1 VNITSEN
8 LSALHLRLN
17 VNLTPDDYMPKVDS
31 GIKELS
37 KKVSMPGFRPG
48 KVPAS
53 LSRKM
58 YGNQVL
64 LDELDKILNDSVN
77 NYIKEN
83 NLEIFGQPLPYR
95 TENPTIDIANP
106 SSYNFGFEVGL
117 VPQFTTADLNAHTF
131 EKEVCDVTEE
141 MINEEVD
148 KMLMRYGTEEEIE
161 TIESDENIIL
171 AQFDELD
178 NEGQVKEGGVSN
190 RTSFL
195 VRVIKDEETKQSIKG
210 LKKDESLT
218 IDMNKTFGNDHNLIV
233 HNLLNTD
240 HAHAD
245 EMNTIF
251 RLSIQGLKRVIK
263 AELNQELFDKAYSP
277 GTVTGEQ
284 ELRNKLRAQLEK
296 EFNRVSA
303 VRLENAI
310 HKYLVD
316 NTSIE
321 FPEAFLK
328 KWVQANNNE
337 GKENEEI
344 GDEEFKMIIERLKWD
359 LIVNKLTKEWS
370 VQVEFE
376 DIRAA
381 VKNEIVSRYF
391 GGSAD
396 ESMNELVERLAD
408 SMLKEEKSMRRYTEM
423 ALYDKVFAHAATL
436 IKINEVKK
444 TYHDFVHQH

>member
-1 VNITSEN
+1 MNITSEN
-8 LSALHLRLN
+8 ISALHLRLN
-17 VNLTPDDYMPKVDS
+17 VNLTPEDYLPKVDT

-37 KKVSMPGFRPG
+37 KKIAMPGFRPG
-48 KVPAS
+48 KVPTS

-64 LDELDKILNDSVN
+64 VDELDKILNDSVN
-77 NYIKEN
+77 NYIKDN
-83 NLEIFGQPLPYR
+83 KLEIFGQPLPFR

-106 SSYNFGFEVGL
+106 SNYNFGFEVGL
-117 VPQFTTADLNAHTF
+117 VPQFTVADLGANTF
-131 EKEVCDVTEE
+131 EKELCDITDE

-148 KMLMRYGTEEEIE
+148 KMSMRYGTEEEIE
-161 TIESDENIIL
+161 TIESEDNIVL

-178 NEGQVKEGGVSN
+178 NQGNVKEGGVTN

-195 VRVIKDEETKQSIKG
+195 VRVIKDEAVKKQIEG

-218 IDMNKTFGNDHNLIV
+218 IDINATFGNDHNLIV
-233 HNLLNTD
+233 HSLLNTD

-245 EMNTIF
+245 EMNANF
-251 RLSIQGLKRVIK
+251 RISIQGLKRVIK
-263 AELNQELFDKAYSP
+263 AELNQELFDKAYNP
-277 GTVTGEQ
+277 GTVSSEQ
-284 ELRNKLRAQLEK
+284 ELRDKLRTQLEK

-316 NTSIE
+316 NTAID
-321 FPEAFLK
+321 FPEEFLK
-328 KWVQANNNE
+328 KWVLANNNE
-337 GKENEEI
+337 GKENEEL

-359 LIVNKLTKEWS
+359 LIVNKLTKDWN
-370 VQVEFE
+370 VQVNIE
-376 DIRAA
+376 DIRQA